1 MKKLHSILCL
11 LLFFVMLSFSGYSQ
25 KAVITISKDS
35 IVIGDHVS
43 MQLMVPADNPKNV
56 RFPAYN
62 EDTLTENIFV
72 LADKDVAFNQD
83 KKLVSKDYIISSF
96 EAGSYIIRPQSI
108 QVVEGNDTINYLS
121 DSVQLTVKPAVIVDT
136 LPVDTVYANKSGV
149 IIMGRNGFK
158 EEIEQQIPDSIKQSM
173 SADSLEML
181 KQQVRQQMIGQ
192 FSGMIFRAS
201 GLRAEKDILQIVDAP
216 KKQLFIVNDKSI
228 REQMRI
234 PGAYDTVFV
243 QEYDTV
249 VSSQALFTVYDI
261 KDIHDDIYETKFNL
275 KELFFYIWK
284 FLKANWW
291 WLLAVLILGFAAI
304 YYFLYYKKGKPV
316 FQVKEKVKEPAHI
329 IAFRELERI
338 RKEKLWLKNQIKEYY
353 TQLTDT
359 FRKYLENRFELPAME
374 KTSAEIL
381 DDLNETKYLEDDLVI
396 KLREVLQRAD
406 FVKFAKSMPLPD
418 ENEKSLKLIWEIVD
432 RSKFIETSESDES
445 NESEP
450 VENESEN
457 QESNKE

>member
-1 MKKLHSILCL
+1 MKKLNSILCL
-11 LLFFVMLSFSGYSQ
+11 LLFFVMMSLSGFAQ
-25 KAVITISKDS
+25 NAVITISKDS
-35 IVIGDHVS
+35 IVIGDQLS
-43 MQLMVPADNPKNV
+43 MQLMVPADAPGNV

-62 EDTLTENIFV
+62 EDTVTEGVFV

-83 KKLVSKDYIISSF
+83 KKLVSKDYVVAAF
-96 EAGSYIIRPQSI
+96 EAGNYTVPPQSI
-108 QVVEGNDTINYLS
+108 RVVAGSDTLIYLS
-121 DSVQLTVKPAVIVDT
+121 DSVQFFVKPAVVVDT
-136 LPVDTVYANKSGV
+136 LPVDTVYADKSGV
-149 IIMGRNGFK
+149 IIMGRNGFS

-173 SADSLEML
+173 SADSLTLL
-181 KQQVRQQMIGQ
+181 KQQVKQNMTSQ
-192 FSGMIFRAS
+192 FSGQIFRVS
-201 GLRAEKDILQIVDAP
+201 GLRSEKDILQIVDAP

-243 QEYDTV
+243 QEFDTV
-249 VSSQALFTVYDI
+249 ISSQALFTVYDI
-261 KDIHDDIYETKFNL
+261 KDIHDDFYETKFNL

-291 WLLAVLILGFAAI
+291 WLLAVFVLAIAAI

-316 FQVKEKVKEPAHI
+316 FQVKEKVKEPAHV

-338 RKEKLWLKNQIKEYY
+338 RNEKLWLKNQIKTYY

-359 FRKYLENRFELPAME
+359 LRKYLENRYDLLAME

-381 DDLNETKYLEDDLVI
+381 DDLNETKYLDDDLVI

-418 ENEKSLKLIWEIVD
+418 ENEKSLKLIWEIVA
-432 RSKFIETSESDES
+432 RSKRVEITESYKPEQTEKDTMNKES
-445 NESEP
+445 N
-450 VENESEN
+450 N
-457 QESNKE
+457 